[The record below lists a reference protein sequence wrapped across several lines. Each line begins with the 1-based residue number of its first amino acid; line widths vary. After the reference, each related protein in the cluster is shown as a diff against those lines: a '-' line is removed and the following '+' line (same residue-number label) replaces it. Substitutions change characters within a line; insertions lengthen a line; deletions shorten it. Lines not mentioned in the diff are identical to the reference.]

1 MWTRSRLAG
10 ALSLAVL
17 CGATMGRA
25 QMRYWSGQNVVPVF
39 EGWERN
45 ADGTFSMVFGYYNRN
60 YEETLDLP
68 VGPDNSIE
76 PGGPD
81 QGQPTFFAPA
91 RHKYVFRVKVPK
103 DWDKTKRLVWTLT
116 IRGRTE
122 KASAFLLPEWE
133 SNDQVMMMNAGGG
146 GVNTTDPNAPP
157 TITVGPS
164 QTIALAQS
172 ASLSAKVTDDGLP
185 KPRPPRARGAPA
197 SKSPSSPPPSM
208 LRVDWLQYRGP
219 VGGRVTFTPASSPV
233 VDGKASATA
242 SFSAPGLYVVRGFAN
257 DGALTTSGDIKV
269 TVTAAAT
276 SMHR

>member
-1 MWTRSRLAG
+1 MLSRGRLVC
-10 ALSLAVL
+10 ALSLTVL
-17 CGATMGRA
+17 LGATMGSA

-60 YEETLDLP
+60 YEEALDLP
-68 VGPDNSIE
+68 VGADNSIE

-81 QGQPTFFAPA
+81 QDQPTFFAPA
-91 RHKYVFRVKVPK
+91 RHKYVFRVRVPK
-103 DWDKTKRLVWTLT
+103 DWDKTRKLVWTLT
-116 IRGRTE
+116 IRGRTD
-122 KASAFLLPEWE
+122 KATAFLLPEWE

-164 QTIALAQS
+164 QTIAFPQS
-172 ASLSAKVTDDGLP
+172 ASLSATVTDDGLP
-185 KPRPPRARGAPA
+185 KRRPPRRRGATG
-197 SKSPSSPPPSM
+197 SPSSPPTSM

-219 VGGRVTFTPASSPV
+219 VGGRVTFAPASSPV
-233 VDGKASATA
+233 VTGKATTTA
-242 SFSAPGLYVVRGFAN
+242 SFSAPGQYVVRGFAN

-269 TVTAAAT
+269 TVTTAAP
-276 SMHR
+276 SLPR

>member
-1 MWTRSRLAG
+1 
-10 ALSLAVL
+10 
-17 CGATMGRA
+17 
-25 QMRYWSGQNVVPVF
+25 
-39 EGWERN
+39 
-45 ADGTFSMVFGYYNRN
+45 MVFGYYNRN
-60 YEETLDLP
+60 YEEALDLP

-81 QGQPTFFAPA
+81 QGQPTFFATA
-91 RHKYVFRVKVPK
+91 RHKYVFRVRVPK
-103 DWDKTKRLVWTLT
+103 DWDKSRKLVWTLT

-164 QTIALAQS
+164 QTMAFPQS
-172 ASLSAKVTDDGLP
+172 ASLSATVTDDGLP
-185 KPRPPRARGAPA
+185 KPRPPRRRGTTA
-197 SKSPSSPPPSM
+197 SPSSASM

-219 VGGRVTFTPASSPV
+219 AGGRVTFTPPSSPV
-233 VDGKASATA
+233 AAGKATTTA
-242 SFSAPGLYVVRGFAN
+242 SFSAPGQYVVRAFAN

-269 TVTAAAT
+269 TVTGAAT
-276 SMHR
+276 SLQR

>member
-1 MWTRSRLAG
+1 MWSRGRLVC

-17 CGATMGRA
+17 LGSTMGSA

-45 ADGTFSMVFGYYNRN
+45 ADKTFSMVFGYYNRN

-68 VGPDNSIE
+68 VGVDNSIE

-91 RHKYVFRVKVPK
+91 RHKYVFRVRVPK
-103 DWDKTKRLVWTLT
+103 DWDKTRKLVWTLT
-116 IRGRTE
+116 VHGRTE
-122 KASAFLLPEWE
+122 KATAFLLPEWE

-146 GVNTTDPNAPP
+146 GVNTTDANAPP

-164 QTIALAQS
+164 LTVAFPQS
-172 ASLSAKVTDDGLP
+172 ASLSAMVTDDGLP
-185 KPRPPRARGAPA
+185 KPRPRRRGATG
-197 SKSPSSPPPSM
+197 SPSSPPASM

-233 VDGKASATA
+233 VTGKATTTA
-242 SFSAPGLYVVRGFAN
+242 SFSAPGQYSVRGFAN
-257 DGALTTSGDIKV
+257 DGALMTSVDIKV
-269 TVTAAAT
+269 TVTAGAP
-276 SMHR
+276 SLQR